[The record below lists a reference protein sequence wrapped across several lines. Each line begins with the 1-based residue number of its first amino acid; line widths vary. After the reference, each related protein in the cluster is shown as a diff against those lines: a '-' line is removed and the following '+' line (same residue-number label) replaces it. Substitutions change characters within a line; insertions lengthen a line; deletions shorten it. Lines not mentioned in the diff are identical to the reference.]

1 MIPRPHQ
8 LPTVLSLLRHPR
20 APRERIERFRDRKLR
35 RLVRH
40 AYARVPFY
48 RELFDRNG
56 VRPEEIRT
64 AADLHRLPVISKR
77 DFLGRPLEEILARGN
92 DPASLVLRST
102 SGSSGVPFTIR
113 RSPREEDLLRTL
125 FLRIGYYYGFRPWL
139 KHAKIVYPREGKRA
153 EDKLRAFTRDT
164 LERMN
169 LFRLRPI
176 DCRLPPEEIHAQLAE
191 YQPDFVS
198 GYSGTLAR
206 VARLN
211 DPKNRA
217 YRPRV
222 VVTGSEVLTPSMRRD
237 IEEGFGARV
246 HDTYGSHE
254 FTRIAYECTR
264 GRNLHVCDDTVI
276 LEVLADGRPVAAG
289 ERGEVVVTALHSLTM
304 PFIRYSLGDLVVRG
318 EELCACGEPFSTIR
332 DVQGRVVD
340 LFSRCDGRPLHPYEL
355 AAAIGD
361 AMDEPWIAEYQL
373 VQEAPKSVV
382 LRAVPRRSP
391 SEEEVVRIEA
401 ASMRVLGPGMAFRC
415 EFVSVI
421 PLTAGG
427 KFRTYLSLVD
437 ASRNGGQ
444 DGRSAARSTPVEIP
458 VGA

>member
-8 LPTVLSLLRHPR
+8 LPTVFSLLRHSR
-20 APRERIERFRDRKLR
+20 ASRERVERFRDRKLR
-35 RLVRH
+35 RVVRH
-40 AYARVPFY
+40 AYDRVPFY

-56 VRPEEIRT
+56 VRPDDIRT
-64 AADLHRLPVISKR
+64 AGDLHRLPVVSKR
-77 DFLGRPLEEILARGN
+77 DFLARPLDELIARGS
-92 DPASLVLRST
+92 DPSSFVLRAT
-102 SGSSGVPFTIR
+102 SGSSGLPFTIR
-113 RSPREEDLLRTL
+113 RSSLEEDLLRVVL
-125 FLRIGYYYGFRPWL
+125 MRIGYYHGFRPTL
-139 KHAKIVYPREGKRA
+139 RHAKIVYPREGKHS
-153 EDKLRAFTRDT
+153 EDALRTFTRET
-164 LERMN
+164 LERMK

-176 DCRLPPEEIHAQLAE
+176 DCRLPPEDIHAQLVE

-211 DPKNRA
+211 DPQRRA

-222 VVTGSEVLTPSMRRD
+222 VVAGSEVLTPSMRRD

-246 HDTYGSHE
+246 YDTYGSHE
-254 FTRIAYECTR
+254 FTRIAYECR
-264 GRNLHVCDDTVI
+264 LGGDLHVCDDTVV
-276 LEVLADGRPVAAG
+276 LEVLADGRPVAPG
-289 ERGEVVVTALHSLTM
+289 ERGEVVATALHSLTM

-340 LFSRCDGRPLHPYEL
+340 LFTRGDGRSLHPYEL
-355 AAAIGD
+355 MAAIRD
-361 AMDEPWIAEYQL
+361 AIEDWWIVEYQL
-373 VQEAPKSVV
+373 VQQTPHTVV
-382 LRAVPRRSP
+382 LKAVARRSP
-391 SEEEVVRIEA
+391 SEEEIVRIEA
-401 ASMRVLGPGMAFRC
+401 AAMRVLGPEMNFRC
-415 EFVSVI
+415 EIVPVI

-444 DGRSAARSTPVEIP
+444 DGRSAARATPVE
-458 VGA
+458 ALAEA